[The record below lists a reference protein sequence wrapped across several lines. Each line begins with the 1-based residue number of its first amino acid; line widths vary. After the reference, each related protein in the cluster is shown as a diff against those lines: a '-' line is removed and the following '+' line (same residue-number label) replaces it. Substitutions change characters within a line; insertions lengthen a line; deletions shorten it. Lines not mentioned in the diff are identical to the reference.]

1 MAGPLQKPGLCLE
14 CAAMS
19 LPFRKIARW
28 SGHIGFVILLAAGSA
43 WASAAIYFQ
52 LHGGGRILAWGLLA
66 WVMIVILA
74 LRLRKRRFAWAG
86 FAIAALAVAGWY
98 QTIQPSQTRAWA
110 ADVEHGV
117 TGRVDGS
124 KVTLQNVRNFNW
136 LSDSIAEANWQTRSY
151 DLDQLSSV
159 DMFTST
165 WGDPNIAHLIVSFGF
180 TDGQH
185 IAYSVEIR
193 KEKGESF
200 SSIGGFFRQFEIV
213 LIAADESDVVKVR
226 TNLRGEDVHRFEV
239 KLTPASRRALFLR
252 YVEFGNE
259 LAAKPQFYNTVTAN
273 CASTVYQ
280 LVQAIKPDMPL
291 DRRLLYSGQLP
302 EYIDELG
309 GLMGDMPM
317 EQRRKMGAISARA
330 MASAGSDYSAII
342 RQPN

>member
-1 MAGPLQKPGLCLE
+1 
-14 CAAMS
+14 MS
-19 LPFRKIARW
+19 LPHRKILRW
-28 SGHIGFVILLAAGSA
+28 SGHIGLAILLATGTA
-43 WASAAIYFQ
+43 WTAAAIYFQ
-52 LHGGGRILAWGLLA
+52 MHGVWQIGAWGLLA
-66 WVMIVILA
+66 FAAITIATLG
-74 LRLRKRRFAWAG
+74 LRKRRFAWAG

-98 QTIQPSQTRAWA
+98 QTIHPSQSRDWA
-110 ADVEHGV
+110 VDVEHGV
-117 TGRVDGS
+117 TGRVEGA

-136 LSDSIAEANWQTRSY
+136 LTDSTAEARWETRSY
-151 DLDQLSSV
+151 DLDRLSSV

-180 TDGQH
+180 TGGEH

-200 SSIGGFFRQFEIV
+200 SSVGGFFRQFEIV
-213 LIAADESDVVKVR
+213 LIAADEADVVKVR
-226 TNLRGEDVHRFEV
+226 TNLRGEDVHRFDV

-252 YVEFGNE
+252 YMEFGNE

-291 DRRLLYSGQLP
+291 DRRLLFSGQLP

-309 GLMGDMPM
+309 GLLGNIPM
-317 EQRRKMGAISARA
+317 EQRRKLGAISARA
-330 MASAGSDYSAII
+330 LA
-342 RQPN
+342 

>member
-1 MAGPLQKPGLCLE
+1 
-14 CAAMS
+14 
-19 LPFRKIARW
+19 
-28 SGHIGFVILLAAGSA
+28 
-43 WASAAIYFQ
+43 
-52 LHGGGRILAWGLLA
+52 
-66 WVMIVILA
+66 
-74 LRLRKRRFAWAG
+74 
-86 FAIAALAVAGWY
+86 
-98 QTIQPSQTRAWA
+98 
-110 ADVEHGV
+110 
-117 TGRVDGS
+117 
-124 KVTLQNVRNFNW
+124 
-136 LSDSIAEANWQTRSY
+136 
-151 DLDQLSSV
+151 
-159 DMFTST
+159 
-165 WGDPNIAHLIVSFGF
+165 
-180 TDGQH
+180 
-185 IAYSVEIR
+185 VEIR